1 MKRSASR
8 EAICGRTGSTVV
20 LRRVSAVFMNSPPS
34 GCERIGLNYFA
45 VMRADSD
52 YSGAPN
58 APQLSHAILQPRSS
72 RIGRELRHDEE
83 LISQQGA
90 DHGNEQHGDE
100 QYAARGIDLL
110 HRQHIGFAWAEAA

>member
-1 MKRSASR
+1 MKRSPSS

-20 LRRVSAVFMNSPPS
+20 LRRVSAVFINSSPS
-34 GCERIGLNYFA
+34 GCERISLNYFA
-45 VMRADSD
+45 VMRAGND

-58 APQLSHAILQPRSS
+58 APQLSHAILQPHLS

-90 DHGNEQHGDE
+90 DHGNKHHCDE
-100 QYAARGIDLL
+100 ELA
-110 HRQHIGFAWAEAA
+110 